1 MAKAKKRKPARPD
14 RGASSK
20 ARGRIPA
27 RASKKKPQAA
37 FVVPAPKAPS
47 LPVAGETA
55 RFPVRRIFCVGRNYA
70 EHSRE
75 MGHDPTRELPF
86 FFTKDSYSLVPGG
99 GVFPYPPLSQDVH
112 HEIELVAAV
121 GRGGSDIPAEKALRH
136 IYGYAVGLD
145 MTRRDLQGEAKKTG
159 RPWEVGKAFAHAA
172 LCSKIRPATK
182 SGHPAKGLVWLKI
195 NGEMRQKGDLAEMI
209 WNVPEIVMHLSRLF
223 PLSAGDLIF
232 TGTPAG
238 VGPVKK
244 GDVLEGGVE
253 GIATLKVRV
262 G

>member
-1 MAKAKKRKPARPD
+1 MAKTKKKKPARAPT
-14 RGASSK
+14 GAQRLLRAGLSPRAAK
-20 ARGRIPA
+20 KPA
-27 RASKKKPQAA
+27 RALAI
-37 FVVPAPKAPS
+37 PAPKLPS
-47 LPVAGETA
+47 LPIAGETE
-55 RFPVRRIFCVGRNYA
+55 RFPVRRIYCVGRNYA

-86 FFTKDSYSLVPGG
+86 FFTKDSFSLVAGD
-99 GVFPYPPLSQDVH
+99 GVFPYPTLSQDVH

-121 GRGGSDIPAEKALRH
+121 GKGGADIPADKALRH

-145 MTRRDLQGEAKKTG
+145 MTRRDLQGEAKKIG
-159 RPWEVGKAFAHAA
+159 RPWEVGKAFDRAA

-182 SGHPAKGLVWLKI
+182 SGHPTKGLVWLKI
-195 NGEMRQKGDLAEMI
+195 NGAMKQKGDLSEMI
-209 WNVPEIVMHLSRLF
+209 WNIPEIVMHLSRLF
-223 PLSAGDLIF
+223 PLAPGDLIF

-238 VGPVKK
+238 VGAVKK
-244 GDVLEGGVE
+244 GDVLEGGVD